1 MQLFYVLSFPLRY
14 LKTVQSSRNA
24 IKNVTVDRHVL
35 VGLLVTNV
43 VVHDYH
49 LVTDLALGRNVSG
62 KFVDLIYLRNLGG
75 VNKSHIMG
83 IKMCAAKSSL
93 IVLDEATLLTDG

>member
-1 MQLFYVLSFPLRY
+1 MAAVGAVR
-14 LKTVQSSRNA
+14 
-24 IKNVTVDRHVL
+24 NVTVDRLVL
-35 VGLLVTNV
+35 VRLLVTNEV
-43 VVHDYH
+43 M
-49 LVTDLALGRNVSG
+49 LVYLFLADLALGRNVSG